1 MKQQKLL
8 AASPLFVGMDV
19 HKRTIAFCAF
29 NRDTGVIVDER
40 QLVHDVP
47 RVRKYLAK
55 LQREHGELACCY
67 EASSCGYGLQRVLAA
82 HGIPCEVIA
91 PTSIPRRA
99 GDRVKTDR
107 RDAQNLACLYAG
119 GLLTPVTVPDED
131 QEAVR
136 SLLRCRA
143 DFVQTAAQTKHRIL
157 SFVQTRGFRYSGATN
172 WTKAFRA
179 WVNALSLTGADQLTL
194 QAYLHNLEYQEMG
207 IRNLEDQLAEA
218 ARQEPLRPAVQVLM
232 AFRGIGLITAL
243 TVVCELGDIRRFSH
257 PRQLMAYLGLVPSE
271 YSSGNRTRRGAITK
285 TGNTQ
290 VRTALVSA
298 AWKYTAPPRC
308 SKVLLERQQR
318 VSAEVVTLSWKAQTR
333 LYQKFAKLSRT
344 KLRPV
349 AAVAVARELAG
360 FLWAALQKTPR
371 TASA

>member
-29 NRDTGVIVDER
+29 NRDMGVIVDER

-157 SFVQTRGFRYSGATN
+157 SFVQTRGFRYPGATN

-179 WVNALSLTGADQLTL
+179 WVNVLSLTGADQLTL

-218 ARQEPLRPAVQVLM
+218 ARQESLRPAVQVLM

-243 TVVCELGDIRRFSH
+243 TVICELGDIRRFSH

-298 AWKYTAPPRC
+298 AWKYTAPPARYC
-308 SKVLLERQQR
+308 LR
-318 VSAEVVTLSWKAQTR
+318 VSSVCRLRWSPCPGRRKRGCTR
-333 LYQKFAKLSRT
+333 SSPSSVGPNCAKWLRSRW
-344 KLRPV
+344 PV
-349 AAVAVARELAG
+349 NWRAFSGQRCRRHRE
-360 FLWAALQKTPR
+360 QHPPD
-371 TASA
+371 